1 MGPTTIGFK
10 LWLVIIAE
18 IVPPL
23 PFSAL
28 INLNVLIPSGGINP
42 SLLIKLLERK
52 NPLRGGAKLIKIEG
66 KFTLLTINFI
76 IRLEI

>member
-1 MGPTTIGFK
+1 MAPKTIGFK
-10 LWLVIIAE
+10 LWLLIIAE

-23 PFSAL
+23 PISAL
-28 INLNVLIPSGGINP
+28 INLNVLIVGINP

-52 NPLRGGAKLIKIEG
+52 NKLGAKLIKIEG